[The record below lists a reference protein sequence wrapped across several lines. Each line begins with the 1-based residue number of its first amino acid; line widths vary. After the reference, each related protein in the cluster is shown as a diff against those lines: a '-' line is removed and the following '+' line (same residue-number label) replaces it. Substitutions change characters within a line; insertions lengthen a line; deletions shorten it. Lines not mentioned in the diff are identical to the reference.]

1 MRDFITCL
9 EFLTRIRFSHR
20 TDWRDEDFSRSVPYF
35 PLVGLVIGLFLGAVN
50 YLLLLLSVPDFTR
63 AALLILAEIIITGGL
78 MYDGFMDTSDGV
90 FSARSRERMLEIMKD
105 SHVGSN
111 AVLAIIVLILLKV
124 SAYLAIRPE
133 MLTGTLI
140 AMSVATR
147 TFMVIFIVNFPY
159 ARKTG
164 IGHMFTMYAKPVY
177 TVIAM
182 ALGIAITALC
192 GGLYLVLMAVTFVL
206 VFGIAKFLQSQLG
219 GLTGDTYGALT
230 ECGNVLYLLCAAVI
244 GPLLAFGFYDYNSI
258 LSLF

>member
-35 PLVGLVIGLFLGAVN
+35 PLVGLVIGAFLGAVN
-50 YLLLLLSVPDFTR
+50 EGLTVIAVPDFMR
-63 AALLILAEIIITGGL
+63 AALLILAELIITGGL
-78 MYDGFMDTSDGV
+78 MYDGFMDTADGV

-111 AVLAIIVLILLKV
+111 AVLAVVTLILLKV
-124 SAYLAIRPE
+124 AAYMSVMPQV
-133 MLTGTLI
+133 LTYALI

-177 TVIAM
+177 TVIAL
-182 ALGIAITALC
+182 ALGIVITALC
-192 GGLYLVLMAVTFVL
+192 GLQYIAVMAVTFVL
-206 VFGIAKFLQSQLG
+206 VFWLGKFLQSQLG

-230 ECGNVLYLLCAAVI
+230 ECGNVLYLIVLI
-244 GPLLAFGFYDYNSI
+244 ILERLAFFMAFLVI
-258 LSLF
+258 